1 MTLHEIEKQLA
12 QLQPE
17 LTEVGDFVRSETV
30 NTLLAMLESCYSISV
45 RLTEVNQRQAD
56 EINKLKGEN
65 GKPKIKANTGS
76 SYSTEKERQTLE
88 SSSVP
93 SKIGFKLTKEKL
105 EALNET
111 QIPKYVLDALAVI
124 KSEKF
129 SSEDEFMAE
138 VSKVIGKG
146 QADKYRKLLLK
157 HGRYRKRNRKSKVA
171 KIEIDRT
178 EKCEID
184 KSTLPDDAFY
194 LEHEENTVQDIVV
207 KRDNIRFQKEVYYSP
222 SLRKTFMAQVPLG
235 YEGGYGP
242 GVKTE
247 IPAMKYINNMSEP
260 KILQSLRS
268 LGVIISP
275 TYISNRLTS
284 PDYMQPFVDEKNYL
298 FAAALE
304 ASSFLQIDDTGCRVN
319 GTNQYVQILCNNLFT
334 AFFTVPHKNR
344 LTILDILRNFKPRR
358 FIFNDDTFE
367 FLEIFN
373 VSKKTINKIRTLV
386 DDQEYDQKMLDDL
399 LTGLF
404 PDSTKG
410 KNTRIRISEAA
421 AIAHYH
427 QDNESVI
434 VNILVTDDAPQ
445 FRLLT
450 FFLALCWV
458 HMARHF
464 KKLNPIVPQFKKEL
478 EKFQKKFW
486 AYYGKLQQYRKNPLD
501 AKVKELEDEF
511 DELFSIRTGYP
522 QLDERIEKTG
532 NKKNNLLTV
541 LKHPQVPLHN
551 NSSENGAR
559 VQKRREDVS
568 LQTKSKNGTVAKDV
582 MMSNIETCRKLGINA
597 RDFIKD
603 RILGIGKIPK
613 LGDIIR
619 KRAPT

>member
-17 LTEVGDFVRSETV
+17 LTEAGDFVRSETV

-76 SYSTEKERQTLE
+76 SYSTEKERQKLE
-88 SSSVP
+88 SSSEP

-124 KSEKF
+124 KSKKF

-138 VSKVIGKG
+138 VSKAIGKG
-146 QADKYRKLLLK
+146 QADKYSKLLLK

-171 KIEIDRT
+171 EIEIDRT

-184 KSTLPDDAFY
+184 KSTLPDDAIYFG
-194 LEHEENTVQDIVV
+194 HEDNTVQDIVV

-304 ASSFLQIDDTGCRVN
+304 ASPFLQIDDTGCRVN

-334 AFFTVPHKNR
+334 AFFTVPHKDR

-358 FIFNDDTFE
+358 FIFNDDTFG

-373 VSKKTINKIRTLV
+373 ISKKTINKIRTLV

-399 LTGLF
+399 LAGLF

-410 KNTRIRISEAA
+410 KNTRIRIAEAA

-434 VNILVTDDAPQ
+434 VNILVADDAPQ
-445 FRLLT
+445 FKLLT

-464 KKLNPIVPQFKKEL
+464 KKLNPIVPQFKKDL
-478 EKFQKKFW
+478 KKFQKKFW
-486 AYYGKLQQYRKNPLD
+486 AYYGKLQQYRKDPLD

-532 NKKNNLLTV
+532 NKKKNLLTV

-568 LQTKSKNGTVAKDV
+568 LQTKSKNGTVAKDA

-619 KRAPT
+619 KRAST